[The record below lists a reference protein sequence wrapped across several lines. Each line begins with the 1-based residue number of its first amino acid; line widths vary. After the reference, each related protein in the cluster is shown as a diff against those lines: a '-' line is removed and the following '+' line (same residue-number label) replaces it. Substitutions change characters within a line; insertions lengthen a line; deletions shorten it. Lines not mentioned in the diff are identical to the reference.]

1 MKRSKRITLVLM
13 GTAGLISLAACDET
27 PETPDAVFFKSEAE
41 CASANDPADCRDAFE
56 TARKEH
62 WRTAP
67 SFTSRESCEAQFGAQ
82 NCVQTNVQPGTAQAA
97 PGATPAPATS
107 GATAGMSSWFIPAL
121 AGYFI
126 GRTTGGLSAMPFYQT
141 SNQQGF
147 LGGQPCNQPG
157 APIGANPV
165 GACPRPSSWS
175 SGSTSSTGTYFRS
188 TSSSSYTNWG
198 GSSSSSKSATSTSS
212 RGGFGATAAARSSSS
227 ST

>member
-1 MKRSKRITLVLM
+1 MKRSRRITLVLM
-13 GTAGLISLAACDET
+13 GTAGLISLAACDEA

-41 CASANDPADCRDAFE
+41 CSSANDPTDCRDAFE

-62 WRTAP
+62 WRSAP
-67 SFTSRESCEAQFGAQ
+67 SFTNREACEAQFGAQ

-97 PGATPAPATS
+97 PGAS
-107 GATAGMSSWFIPAL
+107 AGMTSWFIPAL

-126 GRTTGGLSAMPFYQT
+126 GRTTGGLAAMPYYQT
-141 SNQQGF
+141 ANRQGF

-157 APIGANPV
+157 APIGANPI

-175 SGSTSSTGTYFRS
+175 STSSSSTSTYFRS
-188 TSSSSYTNWG
+188 SSSSSYSSWG
-198 GSSSSSKSATSTSS
+198 SSASSSSTS

-227 ST
+227 SS

>member
-1 MKRSKRITLVLM
+1 MKRSRRITLVLM
-13 GTAGLISLAACDET
+13 GTAGLISLATCDET

-41 CASANDPADCRDAFE
+41 CAAANDPTDCRDAFE

-67 SFTSRESCEAQFGAQ
+67 SFTSRDSCEAQFGAQ

-97 PGATPAPATS
+97 PGTASVPASP

-126 GRTTGGLSAMPFYQT
+126 GRTTGGLSAMPYYQT
-141 SNQQGF
+141 ANQQGF
-147 LGGQPCNQPG
+147 LGGQPCNQAG
-157 APIGANPV
+157 SPIGNPL
-165 GACPRPSSWS
+165 GACPRPSSWASSS
-175 SGSTSSTGTYFRS
+175 SGSSSSFRS
-188 TSSSSYTNWG
+188 TSSSSYSNWG
-198 GSSSSSKSATSTSS
+198 SSSSSSKSATSTSA

>member
-27 PETPDAVFFKSEAE
+27 PETPDSVFFKSEAE
-41 CASANDPADCRDAFE
+41 CSSSNDPTDCRDAFE

-97 PGATPAPATS
+97 PASTPATP
-107 GATAGMSSWFIPAL
+107 GATAGMGMSSWFIPAL

-126 GRTTGGLSAMPFYQT
+126 GRTTGGLSAMPYYQT
-141 SNQQGF
+141 ANQQGF

-157 APIGANPV
+157 SPIGANPV
-165 GACPRPSSWS
+165 GACPRPASWS
-175 SGSTSSTGTYFRS
+175 SSSSSSATHFRS
-188 TSSSSYTNWG
+188 TSSSSYSNWG
-198 GSSSSSKSATSTSS
+198 SSSSSSKSASSTSS

-227 ST
+227 SS

>member
-1 MKRSKRITLVLM
+1 MKRSRRITLVLM

-41 CASANDPADCRDAFE
+41 CSSANDPTDCRDAFE

-82 NCVQTNVQPGTAQAA
+82 NCVQTNSQPGTAQATSGTT
-97 PGATPAPATS
+97 PGAS
-107 GATAGMSSWFIPAL
+107 AGVTSWFIPAL

-126 GRTTGGLSAMPFYQT
+126 GRTTGGLSAMPYYQT
-141 SNQQGF
+141 ANQQGF

-157 APIGANPV
+157 SPIGANPI
-165 GACPRPSSWS
+165 GACPRPASWS
-175 SGSTSSTGTYFRS
+175 SSGSSTGTHFRS

>member
-1 MKRSKRITLVLM
+1 MKRSRRITLVLM

-41 CASANDPADCRDAFE
+41 CSAAGDPTDCRDAFE

-82 NCVQTNVQPGTAQAA
+82 NCVQTNVQPGTAQATPGAA
-97 PGATPAPATS
+97 PGAPAATS

-126 GRTTGGLSAMPFYQT
+126 GRTTGGLSAMPYYQT
-141 SNQQGF
+141 ANRQGF

-157 APIGANPV
+157 SPIGANPL
-165 GACPRPSSWS
+165 GACPRPSSW
-175 SGSTSSTGTYFRS
+175 TSSSSSSATHFRS
-188 TSSSSYTNWG
+188 TSSSSYSNW
-198 GSSSSSKSATSTSS
+198 GSSSSASSTSS

-227 ST
+227 SS